1 MQTKPLIRRILA
13 AAGMVLA
20 AAGTLP
26 AAPSGGGANR
36 TSPPPTASAPAEDP
50 SVSLYDQGMEL
61 VRNERFEDARKL
73 FATLVEQDKKDADA
87 LNMLAYTQRKTGD
100 LDAALANYHRALE
113 LRPKFPQAREYL
125 GEAYLQLAL
134 REVDTL
140 RKYGGDGKDELKQL
154 IAAVQQAAAQL
165 DGSGAGAGAA
175 TKW

>member
-13 AAGMVLA
+13 AAGMLLA
-20 AAGTLP
+20 AAGAVP
-26 AAPSGGGANR
+26 AAPSGGANR
-36 TSPPPTASAPAEDP
+36 TPPATVAAPPENPT
-50 SVSLYDQGMEL
+50 VSLYDQGMEL

-134 REVDTL
+134 READTL
-140 RKYGGDGKDELKQL
+140 RKYGGDGEDELKQL

-165 DGSGAGAGAA
+165 DGSGSGSGAA